1 MKRAAFFTL
10 IFFSMLML
18 YFIGASYNTTLID
31 QDKQDKRFPVE
42 YTPFVVWIIYMGYIF
57 FPNREVFNP

>member
-31 QDKQDKRFPVE
+31 QDKRFPVE

>member
-18 YFIGASYNTTLID
+18 YFIGASYNTTLTD
-31 QDKQDKRFPVE
+31 QDKRFPVE

>member
-1 MKRAAFFTL
+1 
-10 IFFSMLML
+10 MLML

-42 YTPFVVWIIYMGYIF
+42 YTPFVVWIIYMGFIF